1 MIVLSF
7 TGNNGQIIVQKNEEW
22 YLIKFLSKLTI
33 MTINFS
39 MNCSD
44 ANQRTGLSL
53 LRNLL
58 DKLEKSVGSNHF
70 NQVEL
75 SLYEKYEDAA
85 KNGKMAVVKISS
97 DDECFMG
104 DSLSKNW
111 YDAMLNA
118 FDFVQQKIEA
128 KIAKPIIAIV

>member
-1 MIVLSF
+1 MIIS
-7 TGNNGQIIVQKNEEW
+7 QP
-22 YLIKFLSKLTI
+22 KLAT

-44 ANQRTGLSL
+44 NNQRTSLSL

-58 DKLEKSVGSNHF
+58 DRLEKSVGANRFKH
-70 NQVEL
+70 VEL
-75 SLYEKYEDAA
+75 ELYEKYEDAA
-85 KNGKMAVVKISS
+85 NNGKMAVVKISS
-97 DDECFMG
+97 DDESFMG
-104 DSLSKNW
+104 DSLSKTW

-128 KIAKPIIAIV
+128 AVEKPVVAIV